1 MLPNILIS
9 ESTGFSESAA
19 EHLRNCARLLLRDLD
34 RPSLLTAVHDVD
46 VLWVRLRHKIDRAV
60 MVAAPNLRAIATPTT
75 GLNHIDLAEAEK
87 LGIQVISLRGAT
99 DFLQNVYATA
109 EHTVAL
115 ILTLLRHLPAA
126 HEHAINGHWN
136 RDLFVGNELHGKRAG
151 IIGYGRLGG
160 MVAKYL
166 QGFGMRV
173 SVTDIKNVN
182 QVEHPDIES
191 VSLDQLLRTSDV
203 VTVHVPLSE
212 QTTGFL
218 SKRAFAC
225 MKPGSWFVNTARGE
239 LVDEGALLDALRKG
253 HLAGAALDV
262 LCDEYSS
269 SLSENSL
276 VRYAQQHQNLLITP
290 HIGGCTTESREKTE
304 HFLAIRVVEFISGGL
319 TVPFARSNS
328 SEEITAVP
336 THGASLPDSED
347 VYNAA
352 ETSWEK

>member
-9 ESTGFSESAA
+9 EATGFSESAA

-34 RPSLLTAVHDVD
+34 RPSLMAAVHDVD
-46 VLWVRLRHKIDRAV
+46 VLWVRLRHKIDREV

-87 LGIQVISLRGAT
+87 LGIQVISLRGAA

-115 ILTLLRHLPAA
+115 ILALLRHLPAA
-126 HEHAINGHWN
+126 YEHVINGRWN

-151 IIGYGRLGG
+151 IIGYGRLGR
-160 MVAKYL
+160 MVARYL
-166 QGFGMRV
+166 QAFGMRV
-173 SVTDIKNVN
+173 SVTDIKSVN

-203 VTVHVPLSE
+203 VTVHVPLSD
-212 QTTGFL
+212 QTKEFL
-218 SKRAFAC
+218 SRRQFAC
-225 MKPGSWFVNTARGE
+225 MKPGSWFINTARGE
-239 LVDEGALLDALRKG
+239 LVDEEALLDALRTG

-262 LCDEYSS
+262 LCDEYAS

-276 VRYAQQHQNLLITP
+276 VKYAQQNQNLLITP

-304 HFLAIRVVEFISGGL
+304 HFLALRVAEFISEGL

-336 THGASLPDSED
+336 NHGANLLGNED
-347 VYNAA
+347 AYRMA
-352 ETSWEK
+352 ETSWKK